1 MQTYLGSVKALAT
14 PEEYACTE
22 EAVKQFVK
30 AGGIGP
36 VLQQRLL
43 ERSKAFA
50 GSSWL
55 QEWWNHDIYLL
66 GRTSLVIDYNFYFH
80 LADDKHLPPF
90 TANSG
95 TAVQVLAAARLL
107 RSILQFRDQLVAGTA
122 PVEVM
127 GRAPQCCSQWKYLL
141 NACRVPQ
148 KVKDEVHLYDPTKHN
163 TLCVMRHNKVFTFP
177 SHHADGRLLTTA
189 EFAAQ
194 LDNVIQMAGTTA
206 GPAVG
211 ILTSDERDPWAEARQ
226 QLVADGNL
234 ETLEALQS
242 SILLLCLDDEVPIG
256 NEAVG
261 RLLLHGAPSTSNNRW
276 FDKSV
281 QLIVFRNGVS
291 GVMGEHSLMDAS
303 PLFFLITTALR
314 GLRDNKVDHGPN
326 DCTSLLPEP
335 AYHPFSLSPASMQN
349 IYERSR
355 RFDEQMSIHDL
366 KVLHFMMF
374 GGKRLKELKCSP
386 DAFAQMAIQLA
397 AFKVF
402 GCTKPTY
409 EATATRSFVHGRTET
424 TRSVSVQSQA
434 WVAAMQRRGD
444 PVQKASLLVQALQAH
459 SDYTRKA
466 AKGLGCDRHLLGLR
480 RSLKTGETA
489 SIFEDPMYNR
499 TRYWNVSTSALS
511 NDVVQRM
518 GFGEVVPDGIGVGYG
533 TTDHALEFTITSR
546 DYRDLWA
553 PAMCYHLNEALLEM
567 RWLLE
572 TARAVPH
579 SRL

>member
-55 QEWWNHDIYLL
+55 QEWWNDDIYLL
-66 GRTSLVIDYNFYFH
+66 GRTSLVIDYNFFCQFEH
-80 LADDKHLPPF
+80 DVHLPPF
-90 TANSG
+90 KAGSG
-95 TAVQVLAAARLL
+95 TTVQVLAAARLL
-107 RSILQFRDQLVAGTA
+107 RSILQFRDQLVAGTL
-122 PVEVM
+122 PPDVM
-127 GRAPQCCSQWKYLL
+127 GKAPQCPSQWKFIF
-141 NACRVPQ
+141 NVCRVPQ
-148 KVKDEVHLYDPTKHN
+148 PVKDELHIYDPTKNN
-163 TLCVMRHNKVFTFP
+163 TISVMRHNKVFTFP

-189 EFAAQ
+189 EFAVQ

-211 ILTSDERDPWAEARQ
+211 VMTSDERDPWTLARQ

-256 NEAVG
+256 DEAVG

-276 FDKSV
+276 FDKTF
-281 QLIVFRNGVS
+281 QMIVFRNGVS

-303 PLFFLITTALR
+303 PMFTMVSGVLQKLK
-314 GLRDNKVDHGPN
+314 DNKIDHGP
-326 DCTSLLPEP
+326 DRCTAVLPAP
-335 AYHPFSLSPASMQN
+335 VHHPFSLSPASMQN
-349 IYERSR
+349 IYDSSK
-355 RFDEQMSIHDL
+355 RFDDRMNIHDL
-366 KVLHFMMF
+366 KALHFTTF
-374 GGKRLKELKCSP
+374 GQKRLKELKCSP

-397 AFKVF
+397 VFKVF
-402 GCTKPTY
+402 GCAKPTY
-409 EATATRSFVHGRTET
+409 EATNTRTFVHGRTET

-434 WVAAMQRRGD
+434 WVAAMQRHGD
-444 PVQKASLLVQALQAH
+444 PVQKASLLMQAMQAH
-459 SDYTRKA
+459 SDYMRKA
-466 AKGLGCDRHLLGLR
+466 SKGMGCDRHLLGLR
-480 RSLKTGETA
+480 HALKPGETA
-489 SIFEDPMYNR
+489 GIFADPMYNR
-499 TRYWNVSTSALS
+499 TRYWNISTSALGS
-511 NDVVQRM
+511 ELVRRI
-518 GFGEVVPDGIGVGYG
+518 GFGEVVPDGIGVGYSVKDNG
-533 TTDHALEFTITSR
+533 LDFTITSR
-546 DYRDLWA
+546 DFHDRWA
-553 PAMCYHLNEALLEM
+553 PAMCYQLNEALLQM

-572 TARAVPH
+572 TARAVPQ